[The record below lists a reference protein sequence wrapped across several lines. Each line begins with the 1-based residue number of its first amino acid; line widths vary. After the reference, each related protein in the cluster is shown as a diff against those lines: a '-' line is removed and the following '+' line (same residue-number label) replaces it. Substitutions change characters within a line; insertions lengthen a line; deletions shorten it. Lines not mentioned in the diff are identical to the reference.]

1 MIKVDRQKIDKPK
14 FFYSK
19 EYDRLH
25 QEIGDFYGMR
35 KNSRSQRTFNV
46 GYLPD
51 EVIDPL
57 AKLFDYK
64 CAFCESSLM
73 ARKPGYES
81 YLHRFRP
88 DSYTQ
93 GFDSKEIDQDHYWWL
108 TYEWENLYMCCHSC
122 SRFKSNMFPVVGKRA
137 IIETPHEEIL
147 KKEKALVIDPCLEDP
162 SQFFYFDILS
172 CEISSKPE
180 TIPEFFKKSNDF
192 SSQIEFN
199 IQKAIA
205 TIKVFGLNRQDLVN
219 ERKAVVEKLK
229 NQFKTLTDRG
239 KLSYTIIEEWKKVL
253 EKTSTQN
260 HLLVRNAVIND
271 YITNKESQSR
281 LGSFMNEFDSYI
293 SLDYENNTKPDS
305 FINIKQEASQESI
318 KGGFDFNDSFPM
330 SSGNIAPQKET
341 AIPEEDIFEGILK
354 NVYLDRIELKNFK
367 CFSDLTLKLPDYS
380 DDTSSEPWLVF
391 LGENGVGKSSVL
403 KAIALALMG
412 QKYLD
417 TLNLEVNDLLKYGKR
432 KGFIR
437 VYGKGKGEFYEI
449 TFNKKED
456 AIVSNIHHPSA
467 FLIGYGSTRLLPIGN
482 LQPEQNHPNYIKVK
496 NLFDASVSLS
506 DAKDWF
512 LNTNRKT
519 FNEVS
524 RSLKSL
530 LLLDDKDSIRRSIV
544 NKQIFIKYHHTGDNI
559 NIDHLSDG
567 YKSVFAIA
575 IDMIHTLSKE
585 NIVYSLAEGI
595 VLVDEVGTHLHPR
608 WKMEVI
614 DRLRGTFKK
623 MQFIITTHEPLCLR
637 GIKADEVVVLR
648 RNEENTIDV
657 ISDLPDPSSLRVDQ
671 LLTSEYFGLNSTMDV
686 QTEKLFKEYYE
697 LLAIDVSNRT
707 EIQKTRIDELAK
719 DVKELKYMRFGN
731 DKREELVYQVVD
743 EMMAKDMRKK
753 QLKIETKDIKQETID
768 TVKSLWDSLD

>member
-1 MIKVDRQKIDKPK
+1 M
-14 FFYSK
+14 
-19 EYDRLH
+19 
-25 QEIGDFYGMR
+25 
-35 KNSRSQRTFNV
+35 
-46 GYLPD
+46 
-51 EVIDPL
+51 
-57 AKLFDYK
+57 
-64 CAFCESSLM
+64 
-73 ARKPGYES
+73 
-81 YLHRFRP
+81 
-88 DSYTQ
+88 
-93 GFDSKEIDQDHYWWL
+93 
-108 TYEWENLYMCCHSC
+108 
-122 SRFKSNMFPVVGKRA
+122 
-137 IIETPHEEIL
+137 
-147 KKEKALVIDPCLEDP
+147 
-162 SQFFYFDILS
+162 
-172 CEISSKPE
+172 
-180 TIPEFFKKSNDF
+180 
-192 SSQIEFN
+192 
-199 IQKAIA
+199 
-205 TIKVFGLNRQDLVN
+205 
-219 ERKAVVEKLK
+219 
-229 NQFKTLTDRG
+229 
-239 KLSYTIIEEWKKVL
+239 
-253 EKTSTQN
+253 
-260 HLLVRNAVIND
+260 
-271 YITNKESQSR
+271 
-281 LGSFMNEFDSYI
+281 
-293 SLDYENNTKPDS
+293 
-305 FINIKQEASQESI
+305 
-318 KGGFDFNDSFPM
+318 
-330 SSGNIAPQKET
+330 
-341 AIPEEDIFEGILK
+341 
-354 NVYLDRIELKNFK
+354 
-367 CFSDLTLKLPDYS
+367 
-380 DDTSSEPWLVF
+380 
-391 LGENGVGKSSVL
+391 
-403 KAIALALMG
+403 
-412 QKYLD
+412 
-417 TLNLEVNDLLKYGKR
+417 KYGKR

-623 MQFIITTHEPLCLR
+623 MQFIIDRHEPLCLR